1 MAQKANYLSVA
12 LRATPTVDVVAAGG
26 IAVVQCPDGT
36 SLAYVDFRVTG
47 ESFGWEY
54 DSTRD
59 TVWLVESG
67 GARVQLTRVG
77 DWWRWSVGPT
87 DLRSSAFAPG
97 STNSR
102 TCWLEVQRGTGGTT
116 TGPFTR
122 YLSDEFTVTF
132 DRQVGLTP
140 LALSGCVAYYDSWDL
155 ASSASG
161 SSVTNWDDRSLVDR
175 DLVETTNP
183 PTVQFDD
190 LGQPYI
196 SFDGTNDELETTV
209 SDLPGLGSG
218 LAQTVIVLARHKSN
232 SGTDDVLQCGGT
244 NGARLDYDGTNARGV
259 SGADAASTTALA
271 VGAWGIYTITK
282 DGTDVTI
289 QRNLA
294 AEVTTA
300 SAGAISPGSLVVGRS
315 TANPTAF
322 AAIDIKKLAVFNSD
336 LNADD
341 TALIVRAWAAEA
353 GISI

>member
-1 MAQKANYLSVA
+1 MAQKANYLSVS
-12 LRATPTVDVVAAGG
+12 LRATPTVDVVSAGG
-26 IAVVQCPDGT
+26 LNVVQVPDGT
-36 SLAYVDFRVTG
+36 SMARIDLRVLG
-47 ESFGWEY
+47 EAFGWEY
-54 DSTRD
+54 DSTTD
-59 TVWLVESG
+59 TVWIVESG

-102 TCWLEVQRGTGGTT
+102 TCWLEVQRGTGGAT

-183 PTVQFDD
+183 PTLYFDD

-196 SFDGTNDELETTV
+196 SFDGSNDELETTV
-209 SDLPGLGSG
+209 SDVPGLGSG
-218 LAQTVIVLARHKSN
+218 LAQTIIVLCRHKAN
-232 SGTDDVLQCGGT
+232 SGTDDLLQCGGT
-244 NGARLDYDGTNARGV
+244 NGARLDYDGTNARGM
-259 SGADAASTTALA
+259 SGTDAASTTALG

-289 QRNLA
+289 QKNLA
-294 AEVTTA
+294 SEVSTA
-300 SAGAISPGSLVVGRS
+300 STGAISAGTLVLGRS
-315 TANPTAF
+315 TVNPSAF
-322 AAIDIKKLAVFNSD
+322 AAFDVKKVAVFNSD
-336 LNADD
+336 LSSDD

-353 GISI
+353 GITL